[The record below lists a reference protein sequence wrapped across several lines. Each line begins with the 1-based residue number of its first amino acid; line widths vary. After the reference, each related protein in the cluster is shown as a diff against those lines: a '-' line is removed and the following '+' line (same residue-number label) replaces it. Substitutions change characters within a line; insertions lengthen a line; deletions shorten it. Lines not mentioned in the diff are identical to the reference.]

1 MVKVVIGIS
10 AAIALTVIG
19 LESFKLF
26 YEGWYA
32 HRVRLPR
39 LYWGVGLILALLC
52 ALGLLVWD
60 GERSLWV
67 LGGGLLGLSL
77 ILVSALGRV
86 AQSLAVLCLCI
97 WAWLQTSET
106 ESLLTL
112 SALGLGVGVTTVPAL
127 LLMSEVEG
135 IGLLQGLAQLWVLIA
150 ACTWGTTLTTL
161 TDQGPSG
168 WPQILPVGVAALT
181 LVGGTVPLLLRDQR
195 LETEDPAGVPS
206 PGDPSGKQPLDWMDW
221 LGWGSSFTV
230 VVLLAIG
237 LIRNWLQQDAFYTL
251 SFALGVGLSLGWHA
265 AEGIRRGGSRP
276 ALAQPA
282 DRFWQAVMGVI
293 LVGGGGLLALRLG
306 GSYGAAL
313 LGIGVL
319 TFRSYWGTVAAL
331 FLTVRPLTQS
341 LLYQTDLNLSGIN
354 LTHPYTYAAL
364 YLGMA
369 GMILALVASWLF
381 TATAPLRTTVALTVG
396 SVALTAMVGY
406 FIHLEP
412 QSAFLLGALIVA
424 LMAAALTPVIPASGF
439 SGSEGLGIQGLLL
452 AILATLTALLTPELT
467 LAGTE
472 ATRLT
477 RLLVFAAL
485 LLLFTAICGLSWYG
499 IRKFAS
505 PASLPPQA

>member
-10 AAIALTVIG
+10 AAIALMVIG

-39 LYWGVGLILALLC
+39 PYWGVGLILALLC
-52 ALGLLVWD
+52 AMGLLVWD
-60 GERSLWV
+60 RERSLWV
-67 LGGGLLGLSL
+67 LVGGLLGLSF

-97 WAWLQTSET
+97 WAWLQPSAT
-106 ESLLTL
+106 ESFLTL
-112 SALGLGVGVTTVPAL
+112 SALGLGVGLTGVPAL
-127 LLMSEVEG
+127 LLMSEAEG
-135 IGLLQGLAQLWVLIA
+135 IGLLQGLTQLWVLIA
-150 ACTWGTTLTTL
+150 ACSWGTTLSTL

-181 LVGGTVPLLLRDQR
+181 LVGGAVPLLLRDQN
-195 LETEDPAGVPS
+195 LETEDPAGVLS
-206 PGDPSGKQPLDWMDW
+206 PGVPSGKQPLDWIDW

-251 SFALGVGLSLGWHA
+251 SFALGVGLSLGWHV
-265 AEGIRRGGSRP
+265 AERMRMGGSQP
-276 ALAQPA
+276 ALTQPA
-282 DRFWQAVMGVI
+282 YRFWQAVMGVI

-313 LGIGVL
+313 LGIGAL

-331 FLTVRPLTQS
+331 FLAVRPLTQS

-354 LTHPYTYAAL
+354 LTHTYTYAAL

-369 GMILALVASWLF
+369 SMILAFVASWLF
-381 TATAPLRTTVALTVG
+381 TATAPLRTTVALTVAC
-396 SVALTAMVGY
+396 VALTAMVGY

-412 QSAFLLGALIVA
+412 QSAFLLGSLIVA
-424 LMAAALTPVIPASGF
+424 LMAAALTPALSAGAVSASDW
-439 SGSEGLGIQGLLL
+439 LGIQGLLF

-477 RLLVFAAL
+477 RLLVFAVL
-485 LLLFTAICGLSWYG
+485 LLLLTGIWGLSWYG
-499 IRKFAS
+499 VRKFS
-505 PASLPPQA
+505 PPAPSPLQE